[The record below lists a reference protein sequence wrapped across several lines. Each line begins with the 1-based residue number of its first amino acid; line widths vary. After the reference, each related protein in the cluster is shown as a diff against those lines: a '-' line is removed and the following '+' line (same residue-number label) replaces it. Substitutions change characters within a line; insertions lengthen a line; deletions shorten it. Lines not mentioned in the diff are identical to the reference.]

1 MESTACCCELVLYPF
16 CFVSAYSP
24 FCPVIL
30 LFFCASKAPLYRCLT
45 RIDLNYLTP
54 FQVFSPRVAV
64 RASRVAD
71 SRKALGN
78 GSAVH
83 DGCAAAAAAAAA
95 DACLCTRANVSGARC
110 SCVVS
115 PADFKKL
122 WPRPAD
128 PKVLK
133 NPVISLATS
142 QGLCIAVCACSFV
155 APPPWILHSLACR
168 RQARAGRHIR
178 RSLAVAAHPRNHVGN
193 FGHFACTR
201 CRSCVGGSSRPV
213 NLFFKREFAFLGM
226 PLCTTVTGL

>member
-1 MESTACCCELVLYPF
+1 M
-16 CFVSAYSP
+16 
-24 FCPVIL
+24 

-54 FQVFSPRVAV
+54 FQFFSPRVAV

-83 DGCAAAAAAAAA
+83 DGCAAAAAAAEAAAAAAA

-155 APPPWILHSLACR
+155 APPPPGYCIHSPADGRRVLAGTSDGLLQWQPILEIMLEILDTSPAPAAEAASGG
-168 RQARAGRHIR
+168 QAA
-178 RSLAVAAHPRNHVGN
+178 P
-193 FGHFACTR
+193 
-201 CRSCVGGSSRPV
+201 
-213 NLFFKREFAFLGM
+213 
-226 PLCTTVTGL
+226 

>member
-83 DGCAAAAAAAAA
+83 DGCAAAAAVAAAADAAAAAADAAAAAAAA

-155 APPPWILHSLACR
+155 APPPHSPADGKRVLAGTSDGLLQWQPILEIMLEILDTSPAPAAEAASGG
-168 RQARAGRHIR
+168 QAA
-178 RSLAVAAHPRNHVGN
+178 P
-193 FGHFACTR
+193 
-201 CRSCVGGSSRPV
+201 
-213 NLFFKREFAFLGM
+213 
-226 PLCTTVTGL
+226 